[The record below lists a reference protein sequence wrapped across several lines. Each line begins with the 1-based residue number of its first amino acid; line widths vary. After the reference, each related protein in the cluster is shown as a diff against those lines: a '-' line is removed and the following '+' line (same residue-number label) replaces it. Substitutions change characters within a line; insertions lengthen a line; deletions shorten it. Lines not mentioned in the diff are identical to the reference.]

1 MILSKHV
8 VVTDYVS
15 SVLITGERIF
25 SRFNGVADATAT
37 VYIAS
42 Y

>member
-1 MILSKHV
+1 MTLSRHV
-8 VVTDYVS
+8 VATDYVS

-25 SRFNGVADATAT
+25 SRFNGVADVT
-37 VYIAS
+37 YS